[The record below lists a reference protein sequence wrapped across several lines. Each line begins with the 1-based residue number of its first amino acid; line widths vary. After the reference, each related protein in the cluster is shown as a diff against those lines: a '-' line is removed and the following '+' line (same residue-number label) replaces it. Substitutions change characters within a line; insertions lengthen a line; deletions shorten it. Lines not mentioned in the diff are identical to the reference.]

1 MDIPSAEQPAERNK
15 PARNFGLAT
24 LLLCVGS
31 VLMGAGLKLCLI
43 ERCGNDIPYLD
54 QWTAEGSS
62 VLRPWLNGE
71 FGWRHFFWPHGEHHP
86 AVARIASLLCFVGND
101 CQWDDRV
108 QLVANVGLFSAF
120 LALLGFWA
128 LRLWGDWRWPV
139 ALLAVTALIGTPGIY
154 ENHLWGFQ
162 SAFFGVLP
170 LGLLHLL
177 GMTAERSWAKWA
189 LGALAGVAA
198 LFTIASGLA
207 SAVVLVAV
215 AGIGLLRDRR
225 DFRAWATLLINAGLV
240 GWSLWLVSDALPAS
254 GGLAHGVGDLLGRLT
269 VLMAWPLSRPAA
281 VLLQVPLFA
290 CMALA
295 AWNRGRNRAQFL
307 VSVFGGW
314 SLVLV
319 GCLAVG
325 RNSGFSAVAVRYWD
339 ILATGLVA
347 NVFALLVLWP
357 RGLKL
362 RLAWGAVALAWA
374 FVVGTA
380 CWRIGTPGTLRWL
393 GEHYAEVGREQRMM
407 VTSYLQT
414 GRFGGLGDGDTHP
427 YLPHPS
433 FTKVLLDDPQ
443 FRRVLPPS
451 VVPACTVVPDEGRSS
466 GFVRTEPQDGGRAVL
481 ATVGSATAE
490 RVLVSREIE
499 ACGRSFLRLSVR
511 GAVGEGVADLY
522 AEDAAGRRHD
532 LLNKRVNSPGRFK
545 TEHLA
550 GGMQRF
556 RIVARV
562 KPGHELA
569 FTEPVEIGRLSY
581 GVPKFLAFWPAVF
594 WCGVAC
600 FAGGAIA
607 WCRRRCV

>member
-1 MDIPSAEQPAERNK
+1 MYPHRAEERTAQTK
-15 PARNFGLAT
+15 PNRGTWLAT
-24 LLLCVGS
+24 LLLCAGA

-43 ERCGNDIPYLD
+43 ARCGNDIPYLD

-71 FGWRHFFWPHGEHHP
+71 FGWQHLFWPHGEHHP
-86 AVARIASLLCFVGND
+86 AVARIGSLLCFVGND

-108 QLVANVGLFSAF
+108 QLVANVGLFSLF
-120 LALLGFWA
+120 LALLGLWA
-128 LRLWGDWRWPV
+128 MRLCGDWRRPV
-139 ALLAVTALIGTPGIY
+139 ALLVVAALLGSPGIY

-177 GMTAERSWAKWA
+177 GMTAERSWMKWA

-207 SAVVLVAV
+207 SAVVLVLV
-215 AGIGLLRDRR
+215 FGIELLRDRR
-225 DFRAWATLLINAGLV
+225 HRRAWVTLIINVGLI
-240 GWSLWLVSDALPAS
+240 GWSLWLVSDALSAS
-254 GGLAHGVGDLLGRLT
+254 GGVAHGGGELLGRLT
-269 VLMAWPLSRPAA
+269 VLLAWPLSRPEA
-281 VLLQVPLFA
+281 VLLQMPLLA
-290 CMALA
+290 CLALSVR
-295 AWNRGRNRAQFL
+295 NRGKDRAQYL
-307 VSVFGGW
+307 TAVFGAW
-314 SLVLV
+314 CLVLV

-357 RGLKL
+357 RGWML
-362 RLAWGAVALAWA
+362 RGVWIVGALVWVS
-374 FVVGTA
+374 VVGTA
-380 CWRIGTPGTLRWL
+380 YWRIGNPGMLRWL
-393 GEHYAEVGREQRMM
+393 GEHYAEVGQEQRTM
-407 VTSYLQT
+407 VTSYLRT
-414 GRFGGLGDGDTHP
+414 GRFGGLGNGDTHP
-427 YLPHPS
+427 YLPHPT

-451 VVPACTVVPDEGRSS
+451 VVPACAVVPDAERSF
-466 GFVRTEPQDGGRAVL
+466 GFARTEPQDGGRAVL
-481 ATVGSATAE
+481 ATVGQATTE

-499 ACGRSFLRLSVR
+499 ACGRTFLRLSVR
-511 GAVGEGVADLY
+511 GTVGEDAAEFY
-522 AEDAAGRRHD
+522 AEDEAGRRHE
-532 LLNKRVNSPGRFK
+532 LLNKRVASPGRFK

-550 GGMQRF
+550 GGMTKF

-569 FTEPVEIGRLSY
+569 FTEPIEIGRLSY
-581 GVPKFLAFWPAVF
+581 LVPKFLAFWPAVF

-600 FAGGAIA
+600 FAGGAVA
-607 WCRRRCV
+607 WFRRR